1 MAVLC
6 LTSITLGL
14 FIGLLDSVDIENGPN
29 NQTSLAPECTGMAS
43 KVLKSYGK
51 SAITKIIAM
60 PL

>member
-29 NQTSLAPECTGMAS
+29 NQTSLAAECTGMAS
-43 KVLKSYGK
+43 KVLKS
-51 SAITKIIAM
+51 
-60 PL
+60 